1 MQPTAHGRNE
11 YDHIYLR
18 CVGTPP
24 SFSAILT
31 RGITFMNYCL
41 LPWAKKTPFNKG
53 LLIKERI
60 CSFRSKFFPLK
71 VAPMKREKKK
81 MKELLSIKCVPVHL
95 KSTCIPEVR

>member
-1 MQPTAHGRNE
+1 MQPTAYGRNE

-24 SFSAILT
+24 SFSAILI

-41 LPWAKKTPFNKG
+41 LPWAKKTSFNKG

-60 CSFRSKFFPLK
+60 CSFRSKFFPLR
-71 VAPMKREKKK
+71 VAPMKGEKKK
-81 MKELLSIKCVPVHL
+81 MKELLSMNAYQVTLKVHVYL
-95 KSTCIPEVR
+95 R